1 MIAKAHKYVTNA
13 RGQRKGVLLS
23 VGEYKKILADLEEL
37 AAIRAYDMA
46 KASGEKPIPFDQALK
61 EIKRRRG

>member
-13 RGQRKGVLLS
+13 RGQRKEVLLS

-37 AAIRAYDMA
+37 DAIRAYDMA
-46 KASGEKPIPFDQALK
+46 KASGEKPIPFDQAIK
-61 EIKRRRG
+61 EIKRRKG